1 MQSLGSQADNVAGTA
16 IGALQG
22 MTEAAGHPALTEA
35 LAGMGSTGVTMFAI
49 AGAAFEQSAGNHA
62 QTAQAYQDSE
72 DKNVEAVR
80 RIGAEGTR

>member
-1 MQSLGSQADNVAGTA
+1 MQSLGSEAQSVASSA
-16 IGALQG
+16 VGALAG
-22 MTEAAGHPALTEA
+22 MAEAAGHPALTEA

-72 DKNVEAVR
+72 DKNVKAVR
-80 RIGAEGTR
+80 RIGAGDGR